1 MLFIVASPI
10 GNLDDLSYRQAKTLC
25 ESDIILAEDTRSVRY
40 LLSKTKE
47 LFGFTVKKSQ
57 IISSYYKE
65 KEMEK
70 LPQILTYLKEGK
82 DVSLVS
88 ESGMPLIS
96 DPGYLLVQTAIRNEI
111 PYTVIPGPS
120 SVTTALALCGFPS
133 DNVLFLGYLPKKES
147 PLSQL
152 INQLRQ
158 TASIFKEIV
167 FVCFESPL
175 RIQKTLEIF
184 NRLIPDSDIC
194 ICREMT
200 KIYEEISRGKPG
212 ELLGREYRGE
222 IVVVGRM

>member
-1 MLFIVASPI
+1 MLYIVSTPI

-25 ESDIILAEDTRSVRY
+25 ESDIILAEDTRSAYNLFR
-40 LLSKTKE
+40 KAKE
-47 LFGFTVKKSQ
+47 LFQLSPKPSYAM
-57 IISSYYKE
+57 ISYFKE

-70 LPQILTYLKEGK
+70 LPEILSYLKK
-82 DVSLVS
+82 DLAVSLVS

-96 DPGYLLVQTAIRNEI
+96 DPGYLLVQTAVRNEI

-120 SVTTALALCGFPS
+120 SITTALALSGFPS

-147 PLSQL
+147 ALSQL
-152 INQLRQ
+152 IDQLRQ

-167 FVCFESPL
+167 FVCFESPQ

-212 ELLGREYRGE
+212 ELMGREYRGE
-222 IVVVGRM
+222 IVVVGRI